1 MSNSTGKFR
10 SFHLLSGLS
19 AIVGVTMLVISF
31 AINNRPALGSSDEEF
46 VRFVRESYAAIL
58 WGAWLQAVGPVFIM
72 IFAFALI
79 HLAGHASKLSGWM
92 TFFGGSTLMMVNL
105 MEITFYIS
113 GIHAKPVFATRLSAL
128 TPSTPCNISISL
140 SLRQRSLCPWG
151 SSSCDHTFFPER

>member
-31 AINNRPALGSSDEEF
+31 AVNNGPALGSSDEEF

-92 TFFGGSTLMMVNL
+92 TFFGGSTL
-105 MEITFYIS
+105 IW
-113 GIHAKPVFATRLSAL
+113 
-128 TPSTPCNISISL
+128 ST
-140 SLRQRSLCPWG
+140 
-151 SSSCDHTFFPER
+151 